1 LFCFAILSLLA
12 LLAPPLTPVQGR
24 PHFEQNCPLK
34 SQLGHVP
41 AGCFQHLVERLV
53 IPIAVARRISVKTGI
68 FQEVPESVMLRL
80 EATIPY
86 KIRAGNTLKTSPWDS
101 HMRNRIT
108 AHQSLESVE
117 KTMFLDMG
125 RAGEGG
131 RGWVWIL
138 GSGLCF
144 ASL

>member
-1 LFCFAILSLLA
+1 
-12 LLAPPLTPVQGR
+12 
-24 PHFEQNCPLK
+24 
-34 SQLGHVP
+34 
-41 AGCFQHLVERLV
+41 
-53 IPIAVARRISVKTGI
+53 
-68 FQEVPESVMLRL
+68 
-80 EATIPY
+80 
-86 KIRAGNTLKTSPWDS
+86 
-101 HMRNRIT
+101 MRNRIT